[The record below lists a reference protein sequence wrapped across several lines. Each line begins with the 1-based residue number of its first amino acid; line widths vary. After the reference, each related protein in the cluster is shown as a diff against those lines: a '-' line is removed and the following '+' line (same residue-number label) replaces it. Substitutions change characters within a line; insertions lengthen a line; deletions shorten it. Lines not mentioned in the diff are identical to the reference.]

1 MLARSEK
8 SLCVTQDGQTE
19 RIKNKFLKKANRKAD
34 FAHSTVVNEK
44 ELWNMFAKTGDVE
57 WYAMYRT
64 MKEDETPYE
73 NRRKDR
79 RNANSRPES

>member
-8 SLCVTQDGQTE
+8 SLCVTQDGQTKRTE
-19 RIKNKFLKKANRKAD
+19 NKFLKKANRKAD
-34 FAHSTVVNEK
+34 FAHSTFVNEK

-64 MKEDETPYE
+64 MKEDETSYE

>member
-8 SLCVTQDGQTE
+8 SLCVTQDGQTKRTE
-19 RIKNKFLKKANRKAD
+19 NKFLKKANRKAD

-64 MKEDETPYE
+64 MKEDVTPYE
-73 NRRKDR
+73 SRRKDR
-79 RNANSRPES
+79 TNANSRPES

>member
-8 SLCVTQDGQTE
+8 SLCVTQDGQTKRTE
-19 RIKNKFLKKANRKAD
+19 NKFLKKANRKAD
-34 FAHSTVVNEK
+34 FAHSTFVNEK

-64 MKEDETPYE
+64 MKEDETSYE

-79 RNANSRPES
+79 TNANSRPES

>member
-1 MLARSEK
+1 M
-8 SLCVTQDGQTE
+8 
-19 RIKNKFLKKANRKAD
+19 KNLFASRKTGKQSGRKINFLKKANRKAD

-79 RNANSRPES
+79 TNANSRPES

>member
-1 MLARSEK
+1 MREVKNLFASRKTGKQSERK
-8 SLCVTQDGQTE
+8 
-19 RIKNKFLKKANRKAD
+19 INFLKKANRKAD

-73 NRRKDR
+73 KRRKDR

>member
-1 MLARSEK
+1 M
-8 SLCVTQDGQTE
+8 
-19 RIKNKFLKKANRKAD
+19 
-34 FAHSTVVNEK
+34 NEK